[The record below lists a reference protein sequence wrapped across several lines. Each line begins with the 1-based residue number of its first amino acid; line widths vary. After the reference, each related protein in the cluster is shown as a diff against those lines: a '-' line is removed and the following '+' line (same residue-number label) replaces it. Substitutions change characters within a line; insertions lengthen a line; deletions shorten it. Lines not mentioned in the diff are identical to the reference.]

1 MKSAALKNTAREIL
15 TASLVVTILAGLAA
29 TTALTLSC
37 GPGQAPRTQDIRPD
51 TRSRTTQ
58 ENNSEEI
65 KSKIQESL
73 SIRQKARE
81 AEQTAV
87 ARGKEITP
95 TPPEPTPTDDMTE
108 APTKTPTKAPTVT
121 PQIIPTEISTD
132 TPTNIPTPAQTEI
145 STEVPTA
152 TPTET
157 PVGPTTSP
165 DPDQTPISELTPI
178 SEPTPFPKATALSRV
193 YKLPWVKDG
202 TTNQERETLGYL
214 TELARYSP
222 DLARRLLGMPFL
234 QTHQPTDAGAAG
246 ALNYLDYNNSEDAQ
260 EVVAHFEAR
269 GGMTDEDTVRV
280 ALAYTESLFGGT
292 TAEILLRQNLETSGR
307 TVQLPRSGDV
317 RVTIAKAEIKQAEDT
332 LDRIEDALVKLE
344 KYFQVSVPT
353 HNIII
358 HYGGKLPPGARSG
371 NSFISIT
378 QEAGQDKVDQF
389 HWTVHELVH
398 YWFNSNEDW
407 LDEGMAQAVTSIIQ
421 AGFQSGERPKTLPTT
436 SRNCPE
442 SARIETT
449 LNQLQETNA
458 VASRCVYALGERFM
472 QVLYEEAGYEGFREG
487 TGALAK
493 IGTTSPRRQM
503 GIEQVKRAF
512 QNHPDA
518 VREAAKRWYQ
528 DSK

>member
-1 MKSAALKNTAREIL
+1 MKIAAVKNAARPIL
-15 TASLVVTILAGLAA
+15 ITSLVVTIASTLVV

-37 GPGQAPRTQDIRPD
+37 GPDQAPKTQDIRPD
-51 TRSRTTQ
+51 IRSRATQ
-58 ENNSEEI
+58 ENSSEQI

-73 SIRQKARE
+73 SIRKKARE

-95 TPPEPTPTDDMTE
+95 TPPEPTPTQDLKE
-108 APTKTPTKAPTVT
+108 APTEAPTVT
-121 PQIIPTEISTD
+121 PQIIPTEIPTD

-145 STEVPTA
+145 STEVPTT

-157 PVGPTTSP
+157 PVKPTASP
-165 DPDQTPISELTPI
+165 DPDPTPI

-214 TELARYSP
+214 TELARYNP
-222 DLARRLLGMPFL
+222 DLAHRLLGMPFL

-292 TAEILLRQNLETSGR
+292 TAEILLRQNLETSDR

-317 RVTIAKAEIKQAEDT
+317 RVTIAKAEIKQAEEI
-332 LDRIEDALVKLE
+332 LDRIEDALLKLE

-353 HNIII
+353 HNIIV

-407 LDEGMAQAVTSIIQ
+407 LDEGMAQAITSIIQ

-442 SARIETT
+442 SAKIETT
-449 LNQLQETNA
+449 LSSLQGTNS

-518 VREAAKRWYQ
+518 VREAAKRWHQ
-528 DSK
+528 NSN

>member
-1 MKSAALKNTAREIL
+1 MKRDAVKNAAREIL
-15 TASLVVTILAGLAA
+15 TASLVVTIVAGLTA

-37 GPGQAPRTQDIRPD
+37 GPDQAPRTQDIRPD
-51 TRSRTTQ
+51 TKSRGTQ

-108 APTKTPTKAPTVT
+108 PPTKTPTKAPTVT
-121 PQIIPTEISTD
+121 PQIIPTEIPTD

-165 DPDQTPISELTPI
+165 DPDQTPISE
-178 SEPTPFPKATALSRV
+178 PTTFPTTTALSRV

-214 TELARYSP
+214 TELARYNP
-222 DLARRLLGMPFL
+222 DLTQRLLNMPFL
-234 QTHQPTDAGAAG
+234 QTHEPTDTGAAG
-246 ALNYLDYNNSEDAQ
+246 ALNYLDYNRPEDAE
-260 EVVAHFEAR
+260 EVVDHFENR
-269 GGMTDEDTVRV
+269 NGIIDEDTVRV
-280 ALAYTESLFGGT
+280 ALAYTQALLGGSMT
-292 TAEILLRQNLETSGR
+292 ETLLNQNLETLSR
-307 TVQLPRSGDV
+307 TAQLPRGGEVQITLVKEETKPS
-317 RVTIAKAEIKQAEDT
+317 EET
-332 LDRIEDALVKLE
+332 LDRIEDALIKLE

-353 HNIII
+353 HNIIV
-358 HYGGKLPPGARSG
+358 HYGGTLPPGARSG
-371 NSFISIT
+371 NTFISIT
-378 QEAGQDKVDQF
+378 QETGQDEVDQF

-398 YWFNSNEDW
+398 YWFNSNESW

-421 AGFQSGERPKTLPTT
+421 AGFQSGERPQALPTT

-458 VASRCVYALGERFM
+458 VGSRCVYALGERFM

-518 VREAAKRWYQ
+518 VREATKRWHQ
-528 DSK
+528 DSD